1 MFDVDAEPLEVRTV
15 LRRSRA
21 RQLRTGVASE
31 SARGLH
37 KRAGWSSSGDK
48 SGKDLYVNVDPATW
62 KSHEP
67 GDVITADN
75 PLVNRP

>member
-1 MFDVDAEPLEVRTV
+1 VVVVR
-15 LRRSRA
+15 
-21 RQLRTGVASE
+21 
-31 SARGLH
+31 
-37 KRAGWSSSGDK
+37 DK

-62 KSHEP
+62 ESHEP